1 MVQKKCELWIRGKG
15 NLRKEDQPFS
25 EWLRADS
32 MRGSRKSVTVIPGSI
47 RAQAPWWRKPGS
59 QAPPSSKQP
68 ESTTDGSMGSD
79 YFIKVVSTE
88 NMRRDIKG
96 LKLNIEGCLAERV
109 VNKNTSSQH
118 LPRGSNMVS
127 HATLVTPM
135 PLGDCTNKY
144 VPLTPSKSTRKWSKL
159 TRDIIPENLNATIQ
173 IVSNR
178 RPGLESEDE
187 QGGKRKGMVICESEG
202 KENFEVVAGFQ
213 HHRQQ

>member
-109 VNKNTSSQH
+109 VNKNISSQH
-118 LPRGSNMVS
+118 LPYGSNVVS

-159 TRDIIPENLNATIQ
+159 TYDIIPKNLNATIQ
-173 IVSNR
+173 IVSDR
-178 RPGLESEDE
+178 RLRLDSEDE
-187 QGGKRKGMVICESEG
+187 QGGKRQCMVICESED
-202 KENFEVVAGFQ
+202 KENFKVVAGFQ
-213 HHRQQ
+213 HHR